1 MVANR
6 PNRSKHLHQTGVWM
20 GNSQC
25 VAFLLR
31 AESGAIHIPM
41 GLLRRIV
48 TDSQSD
54 TYHFFF

>member
-6 PNRSKHLHQTGVWM
+6 PNRSNICIKQVSGWATLSAWR
-20 GNSQC
+20 
-25 VAFLLR
+25 FLLR